1 MIAMMFMYNNTRMAQ
16 TCLMSLCVCL
26 CACVRACV
34 QVSESRVQK
43 PLPSESASCPSTAPQ
58 VQKVTVLLVLETSA
72 VQLVLHRDETMS
84 NIQLKH
90 ASQVLVAFC
99 MGFKHAA

>member
-1 MIAMMFMYNNTRMAQ
+1 M
-16 TCLMSLCVCL
+16 LDVSVCVFVR
-26 CACVRACV
+26 VRACV